1 MPAKFLE
8 ELYDHTNVVEIEALS
23 ELIDEVVV
31 KIIEEFRSFEAVRAC
46 FRFYSHRPV
55 AGKNPPIY
63 RDCLEHIYEIAE
75 HARNSENVEL
85 YFQNAGARIRQY
97 RDMLDPDKNLSDEYR
112 LFLSASNKPLAQ
124 VQKDIEETLSQYL
137 HTLVSF
143 DQMQKKAKKDEIKQ
157 DLASFL
163 GKTGYTLESLHFEIN
178 PTYKTAM
185 DKVIFKHS
193 GWELKA
199 VPVKVKK

>member
-1 MPAKFLE
+1 VEAFKRMPTKFLE
-8 ELYDHTNVVEIEALS
+8 ELYDHTNIAEIELLS

-46 FRFYSHRPV
+46 LRFYSHRPQP
-55 AGKNPPIY
+55 GKNPPIY

-75 HARNSENVEL
+75 HARNAGDVEL

-97 RDMLDPDKNLSDEYR
+97 RDMLDPDKNLTEEYR
-112 LFLSASNKPLAQ
+112 LFLSASNKPLTQ
-124 VQKDIEETLSQYL
+124 VKKDIEETLAQYL

-143 DQMQKKAKKDEIKQ
+143 NQMQKKEKKDEINL

-163 GKTGYTLESLHFEIN
+163 GKTGYTLS
-178 PTYKTAM
+178 
-185 DKVIFKHS
+185 
-193 GWELKA
+193 
-199 VPVKVKK
+199 